1 MLLDLNEDT
10 NGEGFLHEYGIP
22 TFWATLAVK

>member
-1 MLLDLNEDT
+1 MPLDLYEDA
-10 NGEGFLHEYGIP
+10 NGKGFLHEQGVP